1 VARAVLLRLDTM
13 PTTPPD
19 LFSVLAALAPEEL
32 AIVTGGAG
40 EGLMGALRFGVLGM
54 SLLAPD
60 SGLSAPSLPS
70 QTNPI
75 VQSIGVAQ
83 R

>member
-1 VARAVLLRLDTM
+1 M
-13 PTTPPD
+13 PTPPPD
-19 LFSVLAALAPEEL
+19 LFSVLAALDPEEL

-40 EGLMGALRFGVLGM
+40 EGIMGAVRVGLVGM
-54 SLLAPD
+54 SLLAPE
-60 SGLSAPSLPS
+60 SGVKAPSVPPRPI
-70 QTNPI
+70 PI

>member
-1 VARAVLLRLDTM
+1 M

-19 LFSVLAALAPEEL
+19 LSSVLAALDPEEL

-40 EGLMGALRFGVLGM
+40 EGLMGAVRVGLVGI

-60 SGLSAPSLPS
+60 SGVKAPSLPPRPI
-70 QTNPI
+70 PI
-75 VQSIGVAQ
+75 VQPIGVTQ